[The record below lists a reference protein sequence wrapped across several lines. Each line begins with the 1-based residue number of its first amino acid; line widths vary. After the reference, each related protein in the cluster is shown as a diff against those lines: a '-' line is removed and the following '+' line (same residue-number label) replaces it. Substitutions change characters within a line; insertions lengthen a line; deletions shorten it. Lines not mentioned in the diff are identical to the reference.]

1 MTKTAHTKQ
10 DAPALDGAA
19 WKAVRQ
25 VGNGTID
32 NAAIALDALAVA
44 MRGWGDAR
52 RELADAEAEAAKSC
66 EGCAAEASRIA
77 DRLRG
82 EADRRRAEADAHT
95 TAVCEKCYEVAKL
108 HPQLTGNLPP
118 LMQYAAG
125 EVGIDKPVTCLHG
138 AAREYVPE
146 VTDANR
152 DALAAFKP
160 VLRNPPDTSA
170 LAVSDGLAAAFVRM
184 AEARE
189 RYDAACKTLADALA
203 MFRDSSADLTEEAEV
218 EAESVAE
225 AVRIQRERNG

>member
-1 MTKTAHTKQ
+1 MTKQTDNKQ
-10 DAPALDGAA
+10 NPATLDGAA
-19 WKAVRQ
+19 WKAVRCA
-25 VGNGTID
+25 GNGTID
-32 NAAIALDALAVA
+32 NAAVALDALAVA
-44 MRGWGDAR
+44 MRGWSDAR

-66 EGCAAEASRIA
+66 EGSAAEVNNVA

-95 TAVCEKCYEVAKL
+95 TAVAEKCLEAAKL
-108 HPQLTGNLPP
+108 HPVLSGNLPS
-118 LMQYAAG
+118 LMQYATG
-125 EVGIDKPVTCLHG
+125 EVGIDKPVMYLFG
-138 AAREYVPE
+138 GMREYVPE
-146 VTDANR
+146 VTDANKS
-152 DALAAFKP
+152 AFSAFRP

-170 LAVSDGLAAAFVRM
+170 LAVPDTLAAAFVRM

-189 RYDAACKTLADALA
+189 RYDAACKTLADTLA